1 MEDALSGSQTC
12 VKRVEAPQMLIFWEV
27 MYGQK
32 HLGRITEQ
40 RDPVRCVSACICLQS
55 IRGAAFALGHRNRVP
70 RHHDWKIK
78 NYLLN

>member
-1 MEDALSGSQTC
+1 MKAALSASRTC
-12 VKRVEAPQMLIFWEV
+12 VKQVEAPQMLIFWEV

-55 IRGAAFALGHRNRVP
+55 TRGAACRTRP
-70 RHHDWKIK
+70 S
-78 NYLLN
+78 